1 MALGD
6 AQCQEGLSFDGK
18 SPRFKSKR
26 GTASQSDA
34 TAAGQPTPADLDRA
48 ITATINGIS
57 AGLRNTG

>member
-1 MALGD
+1 MR
-6 AQCQEGLSFDGK
+6 EGLSFDGK

-34 TAAGQPTPADLDRA
+34 TAAGQPVQAELDRA
-48 ITATINGIS
+48 ITATTSGIS

>member
-6 AQCQEGLSFDGK
+6 AQCQEGLSFDDK
-18 SPRFKSKR
+18 SPKFKSKR

-34 TAAGQPTPADLDRA
+34 TAAGQPVQAELDRA
-48 ITATINGIS
+48 ITVTFDGIS

>member
-6 AQCQEGLSFDGK
+6 ARCQEGLSFDDK
-18 SPRFKSKR
+18 SPKFKSKR

-34 TAAGQPTPADLDRA
+34 TAAGQPVQAELDRA
-48 ITATINGIS
+48 ITVTFDGIS